1 MKMPFLDLKRQ
12 YSSIKEEIDR
22 GIERVVKSG
31 VYIGGEE
38 VSSLEK
44 EIARYCNT
52 RFGVSISSG
61 TDALLASLMAID
73 VGRDDEVITS
83 PFSFIST
90 AEVILLLGAKPVF
103 VDIEEDS
110 FNINTDLLE
119 PRISKK
125 TKCIIPV
132 HLFGQMADMHRIMEI
147 ANQHRLAVIE
157 DAAQAIGASLNG
169 RKAGSI
175 GDAGCFSFFPSKN
188 LGAFGDGGMVVT
200 SNEEI
205 AEKIALIKNHGSAK
219 RYHHS
224 LLGFNGRLDAI
235 QAAVLR
241 VKLVYLNGWADR
253 RRENAR
259 FYNESINGCVKVP
272 VTKDGMHHV
281 FNQYSI
287 LVERR
292 DELEK
297 YLASR
302 GIPTAIYYPIPL
314 HLQEVFRPFGYREG
328 DFPVAEEVSRK
339 VLSLPIFPEL
349 SVEERRYISQEVLS
363 FFDGGDRT
371 W

>member
-1 MKMPFLDLKRQ
+1 MKIPFLDLTRQ
-12 YSSIKEEIDR
+12 YSSIKDEIDS
-22 GIERVVKSG
+22 GIDRVVKSG

-38 VSSLEK
+38 VNSLEK
-44 EIARYCNT
+44 EIAQYCDT
-52 RFGVSISSG
+52 RFGISISSG
-61 TDALLASLMAID
+61 TDALLASLMAIGI
-73 VGRDDEVITS
+73 GRDDEVITS

-103 VDIEEDS
+103 VDIEEDT
-110 FNINTDLLE
+110 FNINPDLIE
-119 PRISKK
+119 QKISKK

-132 HLFGQMADMHRIMEI
+132 HLFGQMADIHRIMKI
-147 ANQHRLAVIE
+147 TDQHHLAVIE
-157 DAAQAIGASLNG
+157 DAAQAIGASTNG

-175 GDAGCFSFFPSKN
+175 GEAGCFSFFPSKN

-200 SNEEI
+200 NNEEV
-205 AEKIALIKNHGSAK
+205 AEKIALIKNHGSAR

-241 VKLVYLNGWADR
+241 VKLVHLEGWADR

-259 FYNESINGCVKVP
+259 FYNESLMRCVKVP
-272 VTKDGMHHV
+272 AISAGIHHV

-287 LVERR
+287 LTDRR
-292 DELEK
+292 DELGT
-297 YLASR
+297 YLHSR
-302 GIPTAIYYPIPL
+302 GISTAIYYPIPL
-314 HLQEVFRPFGYREG
+314 HLQEVFRPLGYREG

-349 SVEERRYISQEVLS
+349 SVEERRYISQEVLA
-363 FFDGGDRT
+363 FFGDGDGT
-371 W
+371 G